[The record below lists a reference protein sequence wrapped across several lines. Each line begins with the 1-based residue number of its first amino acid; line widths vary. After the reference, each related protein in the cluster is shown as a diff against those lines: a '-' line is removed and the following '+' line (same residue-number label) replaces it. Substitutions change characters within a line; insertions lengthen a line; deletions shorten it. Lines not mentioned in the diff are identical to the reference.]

1 MKSPPNL
8 GEGVGPPIT
17 ANDFHLGRWQRLRN
31 PVGATLGISGSVIP
45 VALSRPKR
53 IQTGEL
59 FGPPAVFNFG
69 NVLGDFLG
77 PCDRAREVDLAR

>member
-8 GEGVGPPIT
+8 GDGVGPPIT
-17 ANDFHLGRWQRLRN
+17 THDFHFGRWQRLRN
-31 PVGATLGISGSVIP
+31 PVGASRAISGSVIP
-45 VALSRPKR
+45 VALFRPKR

-59 FGPPAVFNFG
+59 FRPPTVFNFG
-69 NVLGDFLG
+69 NVLGYFLG